1 MPCLACLSGNQAE
14 FTAEINIH
22 LRGRENINNPG
33 VLVFP
38 KLRVCLDCGSSH
50 FSTPQAELSQLVR
63 LPPTHAVNQ
72 KGNVDAAVGRRR
84 IVLGA

>member
-33 VLVFP
+33 VLLFP
-38 KLRVCLDCGSSH
+38 KLSVCLDCGSSH
-50 FSTPQAELSQLVR
+50 FSTPQVELSQLVR
-63 LPPTHAVNQ
+63 RPPAHASTQ
-72 KGNVDAAVGRRR
+72 EGSVDAEVSSRR
-84 IVLGA
+84 IALGA